1 MQQKS
6 RSSTDFLT
14 AFSTLI
20 SNARLGSIFRCHGP
34 AKRSPA
40 KVQASCIVRAL
51 VFHLLRGMGTLSEN
65 LQLLHQETLCPSS
78 MSERRANLPWKVFQ
92 TIMET
97 ALRPQAREEKHPM
110 AFYKHWLLVAI
121 DGTQFSVTN
130 TPQILSSLSKAT
142 SRRMKAAFAKVGL
155 AVLVEL
161 GVHNPLAAEIGQ
173 NGESEMALSKRLLG
187 RLPAKSLLICDRYYG
202 VGAFL
207 GLLVERFQE
216 ISGAFLLR
224 VRSNLAPTVIKR
236 LSDGSALVSVKL
248 GKGKKATL
256 VREIRGRVRRKSGRW
271 VDVRF
276 WTNLLDIRQYR
287 AKELLG
293 LYAKRWEQELMYR
306 QLKVD
311 MRQSPVLNSHTVHTA
326 AQEVAALVLAHAVVA
341 RSRIEAASEA
351 GSEVV
356 RISFG
361 KTLAMVRSLWLVLAA
376 GNGIIS
382 GKQAAA
388 LTERVMAYLADAI
401 LPERRKRSCPRK
413 VRQPVSKWPRLTE
426 NSYEIGEI
434 EYEILNA
441 YA

>member
-6 RSSTDFLT
+6 RSSSDFLT

-20 SNARLGSIFRCHGP
+20 SNACLGSILRRHGP

-40 KVQASCIVRAL
+40 TVPAICIVRAL
-51 VFHLLRGMGTLSEN
+51 VFHLLRGMGNLTEN
-65 LQLLHQETLCPSS
+65 LQLLHQEHLSPSS
-78 MSERRANLPWKVFQ
+78 MSERRTNLPWKVFQ
-92 TIMET
+92 MIMET

-110 AFYKHWLLVAI
+110 AFYKNWLLVAM
-121 DGTQFSVTN
+121 DGTQLSVTN

-142 SRRMKAAFAKVGL
+142 TRRMKAAFAKIGL

-173 NGESEMALSKRLLG
+173 NGDSEMVLSKRLLA
-187 RLPAKSLLICDRYYG
+187 RLPAKCLLICDRYYG

-207 GLLVERFQE
+207 GLLVERFQA

-224 VRSNLAPTVIKR
+224 VRSNLAPTLIER
-236 LSDGSALVSVKL
+236 LADGSALVSVKI

-276 WTNLLDIRQYR
+276 WTNLLDIREYP

-293 LYAKRWEQELMYR
+293 LYARRWEQELMYR

-341 RSRIEAASEA
+341 QSRIEAASEA

-361 KTLAMVRSLWLVLAA
+361 KTLALVRSLWLVLAA

-382 GKQAAA
+382 GKQASA
-388 LTERVMAYLADAI
+388 LTERVMALLADNI

-413 VRQPVSKWPRLTE
+413 VRQPVSSWPRLTE
-426 NSYEIGEI
+426 NSYEIGEP

-441 YA
+441 YS